1 MENIMEV
8 NKVME
13 DKKFDVMEQ
22 LGTCGLVPVVVL
34 DKPEDAEPL
43 AEALLAGGIDIM
55 EITMRTPAGL
65 ESIRRVRKAFPEM
78 LVGAGTV
85 LSVEKAQAVK
95 EAGAQFVVTPGFNEE
110 VVRWCLDNDL
120 PVTPGC
126 VTPSEIEQA
135 LSMGLKVLKYFPAD
149 IYGGV
154 KGCKALYGPYQSEGI
169 QFIPTGGVDLSNL
182 SDFANQPFIQAV
194 GGGFLCKPADVVAGN
209 FKAITETAKKAV
221 AIMLGFEFDHMG
233 INEENPDRAAETASF
248 FESNFGF
255 SVKHGNS
262 SNFAG
267 PRVEVTKE
275 PGLGTKGH
283 IAVKTCS
290 LKRAIRVLTRQGLE
304 IDLETAKYHAGK
316 MIAVYLKDEVSGFAV
331 HLIEK

>member
-1 MENIMEV
+1 MEKENL
-8 NKVME
+8 
-13 DKKFDVMEQ
+13 DVMEQ
-22 LGTCGLVPVVVL
+22 LGAAGLVPVVVI

-43 AEALLAGGIDIM
+43 ADALLAGGIDVM

-65 ESIRRVRKAFPEM
+65 ESIRRVRKSHPEM

-85 LSVEKAQAVK
+85 LTVEKAIAVK

-110 VVRWCLDNDL
+110 VVRWCIDNGM

-126 VTPSEIEQA
+126 VTPSEIEKA
-135 LSMGLKVLKYFPAD
+135 LSMGLHILKYFPAD
-149 IYGGV
+149 VYGGV

-169 QFIPTGGVDLSNL
+169 RFIPTGGIDLGNL
-182 SDFANQPFIQAV
+182 ADFASQPFIHAV
-194 GGGFLCKPADVVAGN
+194 GGGFLCKPADVAAGN

-221 AIMLGFEFDHMG
+221 EIMLGFEFDHMG
-233 INEENPDRAAETASF
+233 INEENPDKATETAGF

-255 SVKHGNS
+255 SPKFGNS

-267 PRVEVTKE
+267 PRIEVTKE
-275 PGLGTKGH
+275 LGLGAKGH

-290 LKRAIRVLTRQGLE
+290 LKRAIRYLE
-304 IDLETAKYHAGK
+304 RKGAKIDMDTAKYKGDR
-316 MIAVYLKDEVSGFAV
+316 MIAVYLKDEISGFAV